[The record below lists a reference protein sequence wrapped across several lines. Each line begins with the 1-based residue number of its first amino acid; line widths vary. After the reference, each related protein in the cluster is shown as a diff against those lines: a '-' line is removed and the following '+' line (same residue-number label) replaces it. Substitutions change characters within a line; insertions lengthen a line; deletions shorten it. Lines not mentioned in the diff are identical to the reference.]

1 MQAPDTASTVVL
13 RSGLLEHATSRRPDS
28 NAVSAGDNDRRR
40 DTREQAVVHDAHGVL
55 QLLACSHRVLDGR
68 CELQVHDVVSVV
80 GDRRLVAVKFVVG
93 HVAQAQDWLASCQCW
108 QLGDLPH
115 GVLVAEGDD
124 FHRHRE
130 AGAEASAHLGLVHD
144 DNELLR
150 AHLHDLLSEQSTTAA
165 LHEVELGINLVCAV
179 DGHVDIGVG
188 VQGRQGDAQG
198 LRLLLGADGCRDGD
212 DVLQLSTLQ
221 LLAHTLNC
229 KRRCRA
235 CSKADDRAA
244 LDIVVHGFVADQPLQ
259 LILGRGPDHGR
270 PASALCTGGRP
281 RDRSNGGRCDCERC
295 CCCAGAAARRSG
307 PRRQERCLAERPR
320 GRRPKRRR
328 GDKRR

>member
-1 MQAPDTASTVVL
+1 MNARLSVCCLRIFHVDAIFSGDDAYRGHAREQTVV
-13 RSGLLEHATSRRPDS
+13 D
-28 NAVSAGDNDRRR
+28 
-40 DTREQAVVHDAHGVL
+40 DAHGRL
-55 QLLACSHRVLDGR
+55 ELLTCGHRILDG
-68 CELQVHDVVSVV
+68 CLELEVHDVVPVV
-80 GDRRLVAVKFVVG
+80 CDCRLVAVGLVVG
-93 HVAQAQDWLASCQCW
+93 DVAQSQDRLATGERGK
-108 QLGDLPH
+108 LGDLPH
-115 GVLVAEGDD
+115 GVLVAEGHD

-130 AGAEASAHLGLVHD
+130 AGTEASAHLGLVHD

-165 LHEVELGINLVCAV
+165 LHEVELGIHLVGAV
-179 DGHVDIGVG
+179 DGHVDVGVG

-229 KRRCRA
+229 IRRCRA

-244 LDIVVHGFVADQPLQ
+244 LDIVVHGLVADQPLQ

-281 RDRSNGGRCDCERC
+281 RDRSNRGRGDCERC
-295 CCCAGAAARRSG
+295 CCCAGGANRRSG
-307 PRRQERCLAERPR
+307 RRRQERCLAERPR
-320 GRRPKRRR
+320 GRRPKGRR